1 MIFLDWQA
9 ILKSGLIQ
17 VKKRNIK
24 FSSRMGI
31 QYMIS
36 TVMKGFYYCQ
46 EFSVTENLEK
56 EDFYDVYFDLSIL
69 TGNIYC

>member
-1 MIFLDWQA
+1 
-9 ILKSGLIQ
+9 
-17 VKKRNIK
+17 
-24 FSSRMGI
+24 MGI